1 MKSNRNHEGY
11 HDPTAYGAIRRVS
24 GGEKDRGKDYHLQHR
39 ISETR
44 GFMDAKNITEM
55 R

>member
-24 GGEKDRGKDYHLQHR
+24 GFEKDVSKDYHLQHR